1 MTIQVIG
8 PIPNVLYP
16 IDFFDKLNQKRN
28 IIYLELNLSTF
39 EQQCQMLN
47 NLLME
52 KNCFLVC
59 TNLCTSFAT
68 WSKKTLQK
76 NQVQKIFSP
85 VSKKK
90 CNGFEIVRKLVQEE
104 RQIFKHLNIIYK
116 PVRKLW
122 IAIFYRRWDRLM
134 VCLEKKTQHGV
145 DSCWTMF
152 WLQ

>member
-16 IDFFDKLNQKRN
+16 TDFFDKLNQKRN

-68 WSKKTLQK
+68 
-76 NQVQKIFSP
+76 
-85 VSKKK
+85 
-90 CNGFEIVRKLVQEE
+90 
-104 RQIFKHLNIIYK
+104 
-116 PVRKLW
+116 
-122 IAIFYRRWDRLM
+122 
-134 VCLEKKTQHGV
+134 
-145 DSCWTMF
+145 
-152 WLQ
+152 